1 MSTVGISFG
10 SATSGTGFDV
20 ASTVASIMAVERT
33 PETAWATRTTTL
45 QGQDA
50 VLSTLGTNTSAL
62 SAAMAAL
69 TSFDGVF
76 SQKTG
81 ATSDSTYVVLTNV
94 TNSADIAS
102 HTISVQALAQT
113 SRQRSDV
120 VPASTT
126 LSGTLKLT
134 VGSGTEHDIAIAAS
148 STLAQ
153 VASQVNAAAVG
164 VTASLITDSNGSR
177 LVLTSGTSGAA
188 GEISADSS
196 GLTDSSGNSLPL
208 TEVQAGTDAAYTL
221 DGASLTSSSNTVSTA
236 LTGVTF
242 QLVAANGG
250 RGTTSTPT
258 TLQVAADTSSVSTAL
273 STFVSAYNSLA
284 TNLNAQ
290 EGKDSSGNAEPLFG
304 NPIVQQLQS
313 SLSSALSFVK
323 GTYSTTTGATQPMS
337 LATLG
342 IATGT
347 DGTLTLDSSTLTSVL
362 TSRLSDMTTFFQE
375 TKNFGQNFS
384 KTLLNL
390 SNTGNGALALAVSN
404 NTAEERTLAD
414 NKTNLET
421 RLSVYQTN
429 LTQELTTANE
439 ILQSIPTQLKGI
451 TALFDAITGKTS

>member
-50 VLSTLGTNTSAL
+50 VLSTLGINTSAL

-134 VGSGTEHDIAIAAS
+134 VGSGTEHDIKIAAS

-188 GEISADSS
+188 GEITADSS

-347 DGTLTLDSSTLTSVL
+347 DGTLTLDSSTLSSVL